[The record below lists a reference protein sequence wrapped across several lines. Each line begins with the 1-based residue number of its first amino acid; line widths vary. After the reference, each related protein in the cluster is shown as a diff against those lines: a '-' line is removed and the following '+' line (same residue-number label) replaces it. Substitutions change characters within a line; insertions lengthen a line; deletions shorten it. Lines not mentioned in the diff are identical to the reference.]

1 MGVMGI
7 TDLRAQR
14 RAADGVPHE
23 DVPTRV
29 PVSEGHPGPEAGRHG
44 QARGRAAQA
53 LTPPPGALPA
63 PGTLEWLADRRPADP
78 AVVDGAT
85 VLTRKGLDQQA
96 CSLAEGLAVIHGIG
110 PGDRVALAV
119 EPSAGWFVLALAL
132 AKLGATPAVLPPG
145 HDPAF
150 LAAAAGALLLAPD
163 DLPALAAPHAV
174 APRRLSGTHPPAPT
188 VTFTA
193 GGEPVVRAF
202 GPGRL
207 AAARVPLGDLLARLR
222 TAPGAVHLLAAPLH
236 LAPARLHA
244 DVTLVNGGTVVVA
257 RDAGPEELLALV
269 AEHEVTTS
277 FLDAGQAAAL
287 AALPDDEVRDAADV
301 LSLSLLLCEAPL
313 APGDRARLEDLAGE
327 DVVAE
332 LRFSARAGDALLR
345 GPGEPVLSPLAGV
358 ELREG
363 PGGPEVR
370 SPLAAGE
377 GWIDLEPA

>member
-1 MGVMGI
+1 MTGI
-7 TDLRAQR
+7 TDLGAQR
-14 RAADGVPHE
+14 RAADGVPHG

-29 PVSEGHPGPEAGRHG
+29 PVPEGHPGAEAGRIEH
-44 QARGRAAQA
+44 ARGPAAQA

-63 PGTLEWLADRRPADP
+63 PGTLEWLADRRPTDP

-85 VLTRKGLDQQA
+85 VLTRKALDGQA
-96 CSLAEGLAVIHGIG
+96 CSLAEGLAVTHGVG

-145 HDPAF
+145 HDPAP
-150 LAAAAGALLLAPD
+150 LAAAAGALLLAPQ

-193 GGEPVVRAF
+193 GGEPVVRPFA
-202 GPGRL
+202 PARL
-207 AAARVPLGDLLARLR
+207 DAARAPLGDLLTRLR
-222 TAPGAVHLLAAPLH
+222 TTPGAVHLLAAPLH

-257 RDAGPEELLALV
+257 RGAAPERLLALI
-269 AEHEVTTS
+269 AEHDVTTT
-277 FLDAGQAAAL
+277 FLDAPQAAAL
-287 AALPDDEVRDAADV
+287 AAVPAEVRDAADV
-301 LSLSLLLCEAPL
+301 LSLALLLCEAPL

-332 LRFSARAGDALLR
+332 LRFTARAGDALLR
-345 GPGEPVLSPLAGV
+345 GPGEPDLTPLAGV

-377 GWIDLEPA
+377 GWIALEPA

>member
-1 MGVMGI
+1 
-7 TDLRAQR
+7 
-14 RAADGVPHE
+14 
-23 DVPTRV
+23 
-29 PVSEGHPGPEAGRHG
+29 
-44 QARGRAAQA
+44 
-53 LTPPPGALPA
+53 
-63 PGTLEWLADRRPADP
+63 
-78 AVVDGAT
+78 VDGAT
-85 VLTRKGLDQQA
+85 VLTRKGLDGQA
-96 CSLAEGLAVIHGIG
+96 CSLAEGLAVSHGVG

-119 EPSAGWFVLALAL
+119 EPSTSWFVLALAL

-145 HDPAF
+145 HDPAA
-150 LAAAAGALLLAPD
+150 LAAAAGALLLAPG

-174 APRRLSGTHPPAPT
+174 APRRLSGTHSPAPT

-202 GPGRL
+202 DPARL

-257 RDAGPEELLALV
+257 RDAGPERVLALI
-269 AEHEVTTS
+269 AEHEVTTT
-277 FLDAGQAAAL
+277 FLDAAQAAAL
-287 AALPDDEVRDAADV
+287 AALPAEVRDAADV
-301 LSLSLLLCEAPL
+301 LSLALLLCEAPL
-313 APGDRARLEDLAGE
+313 APGARARLEDLAGE

-345 GPGEPVLSPLAGV
+345 APGEPELTPLAGV

-363 PGGPEVR
+363 PGGPEVC

-377 GWIDLEPA
+377 GWIALEPA